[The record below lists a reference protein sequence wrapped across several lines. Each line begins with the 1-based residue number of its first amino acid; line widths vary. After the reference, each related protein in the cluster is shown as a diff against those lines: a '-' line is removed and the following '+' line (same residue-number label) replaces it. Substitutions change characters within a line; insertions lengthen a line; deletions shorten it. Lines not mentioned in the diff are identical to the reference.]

1 MSEDNNKR
9 DFEYGGVNYAVKRPS
24 PDTIKRANAL
34 RSKTFNEALQRGDL
48 LRDQLDTE
56 LRKRELWNDQRED
69 DYQGLRTD
77 IVDGEFS
84 LNKGGI
90 KLSEAKGIALKMS
103 DSRGRMVSMLSTRT
117 ELDSNTCEGKADAAR
132 FNLLFAESL
141 VYLDTG
147 EPYFPG
153 GFEEYVTKM
162 EDPVAVTA
170 ATEFYYLLSGSEKLD
185 ETLPENQFLKKFGFV
200 DDKLRLVDKQ
210 GKLVDEGG
218 KHIDDWGNFVEWIDD
233 DNYIFVDDQGREVKD
248 GKFNTE
254 FTPFVDDETGELF
267 DEDGNPVKEEKPKPK
282 RKKRAAKK
290 KVAPAAKKKVAPAA
304 EEDKQE
310 EAPKEDE
317 QEETP
322 EPEKQDEE
330 TVEESS

>member
-1 MSEDNNKR
+1 MPNDNNQR
-9 DFEYGGVNYAVKRPS
+9 EFEYGGVNYAVKRPS

-48 LRDQLDTE
+48 LRDQLDSE
-56 LRKRELWNDQRED
+56 LRKRELWNDQREE
-69 DYQGLRTD
+69 DYQGLRQD

-103 DSRGRMVSMLSTRT
+103 ESRSRMVSMLSTRT
-117 ELDSNTCEGKADAAR
+117 DLDSNTCEGKADAAR

-153 GFEEYVTKM
+153 GFEEYMTKM

-200 DDKLRLVDKQ
+200 DDRLRLVDKQ
-210 GKLVDEGG
+210 GKLIDDDC
-218 KHIDDWGNFVEWIDD
+218 KHIDEWGNYIKWIDD
-233 DNYIFVDDQGREVKD
+233 DNYIFVDDKGREVKD

-254 FTPFVDDETGELF
+254 FSPFVDDETGQLF
-267 DEDGNPVKEEKPKPK
+267 DEDGNVIEEEKPKPK
-282 RKKRAAKK
+282 RKRRTTKK
-290 KVAPAAKKKVAPAA
+290 KVEASA
-304 EEDKQE
+304 EEEK
-310 EAPKEDE
+310 

-330 TVEESS
+330 PAEVSS

>member
-1 MSEDNNKR
+1 MPNDNNQR
-9 DFEYGGVNYAVKRPS
+9 EFEYGGVNYAVKRPS

-48 LRDQLDTE
+48 LRDQLDSE
-56 LRKRELWNDQRED
+56 LRKRELWNDQREE
-69 DYQGLRTD
+69 DYQGLRQD

-103 DSRGRMVSMLSTRT
+103 ESRSRMVSMLSTRT
-117 ELDSNTCEGKADAAR
+117 DLDSNTCEGKADAAR

-153 GFEEYVTKM
+153 GFEEYMTKM

-200 DDKLRLVDKQ
+200 DDR
-210 GKLVDEGG
+210 
-218 KHIDDWGNFVEWIDD
+218 
-233 DNYIFVDDQGREVKD
+233 
-248 GKFNTE
+248 
-254 FTPFVDDETGELF
+254 
-267 DEDGNPVKEEKPKPK
+267 
-282 RKKRAAKK
+282 
-290 KVAPAAKKKVAPAA
+290 
-304 EEDKQE
+304 
-310 EAPKEDE
+310 
-317 QEETP
+317 
-322 EPEKQDEE
+322 
-330 TVEESS
+330 

>member
-1 MSEDNNKR
+1 MPNDNNQR
-9 DFEYGGVNYAVKRPS
+9 EFEYGGVNYAVKRPS

-48 LRDQLDTE
+48 LRDQLDSE
-56 LRKRELWNDQRED
+56 LRKRELWNDQREE
-69 DYQGLRTD
+69 DYQGLRQD

-103 DSRGRMVSMLSTRT
+103 ESRSRMVSMLSTRT
-117 ELDSNTCEGKADAAR
+117 DLDSNTCEGKADAAR

-153 GFEEYVTKM
+153 GFEEYMTKM
-162 EDPVAVTA
+162 EYPVAVTA

-200 DDKLRLVDKQ
+200 DDRLRLVDKQ
-210 GKLVDEGG
+210 GNLIDDDG
-218 KHIDDWGNFVEWIDD
+218 KHIDEWVNYIKWIDD
-233 DNYIFVDDQGREVKD
+233 DNYIFVDDKGREVKD

-254 FTPFVDDETGELF
+254 FSPFVDDETGQLF
-267 DEDGNPVKEEKPKPK
+267 DEDGNVIEEEKPKPK
-282 RKKRAAKK
+282 RKRRTTKK
-290 KVAPAAKKKVAPAA
+290 KVEASA
-304 EEDKQE
+304 EEEK
-310 EAPKEDE
+310 

-330 TVEESS
+330 PAEVSS

>member
-1 MSEDNNKR
+1 MPNDNNQR
-9 DFEYGGVNYAVKRPS
+9 EFEYGGVNYAVKRPS

-48 LRDQLDTE
+48 LRDQLDSE
-56 LRKRELWNDQRED
+56 LRKRELWNDQREE
-69 DYQGLRTD
+69 DYQGLRQD

-103 DSRGRMVSMLSTRT
+103 ESRSRMVSMLSTRT
-117 ELDSNTCEGKADAAR
+117 DLDSNTCEGKADAAR
-132 FNLLFAESL
+132 FTLLFAESL

-153 GFEEYVTKM
+153 GFEEYMTKM

-200 DDKLRLVDKQ
+200 DDRLRLVDKQ
-210 GKLVDEGG
+210 GKLIDDDG
-218 KHIDDWGNFVEWIDD
+218 KHIDEWGNYIKWIDD
-233 DNYIFVDDQGREVKD
+233 DNYIFVDDKGREVKD

-254 FTPFVDDETGELF
+254 FSPFVDDETGQLF
-267 DEDGNPVKEEKPKPK
+267 DEDGNVIEEEKPKPK
-282 RKKRAAKK
+282 RKRRTTKK
-290 KVAPAAKKKVAPAA
+290 KVEASA
-304 EEDKQE
+304 EEEK
-310 EAPKEDE
+310 

-330 TVEESS
+330 PAEVSS

>member
-1 MSEDNNKR
+1 MSDDNNQR
-9 DFEYGGVNYAVKRPS
+9 EFEYGGVHYAVKRPS
-24 PDTIKRANAL
+24 PETIKRANAL

-48 LRDQLDTE
+48 LRDQLDSE
-56 LRKRELWNDQRED
+56 LRKRELWNDQREEE
-69 DYQGLRTD
+69 YQGLRKG

-90 KLSEAKGIALKMS
+90 KLSEAKEIALKMS
-103 DSRGRMVSMLSTRT
+103 ESRGRMVGMLSTRT
-117 ELDSNTCEGKADAAR
+117 DLDSNTCEGKADAAR

-200 DDKLRLVDKQ
+200 DDRLRLVDKQ
-210 GKLVDEGG
+210 GRLIDDEG
-218 KHIDDWGNFVEWIDD
+218 KHIDELGNYIEWIDD
-233 DNYIFVDDQGREVKD
+233 DNYIFVDDQGREVKN

-254 FTPFVDDETGELF
+254 FSPFIDDETGQLF
-267 DEDGNPVKEEKPKPK
+267 NEDGSLIEEEKPKPK
-282 RKKRAAKK
+282 RKRRTTKK
-290 KVAPAAKKKVAPAA
+290 EKEPSA
-304 EEDKQE
+304 EEEKQE
-310 EAPKEDE
+310 EPSPEEDI
-317 QEETP
+317 P
-322 EPEKQDEE
+322 EPEKQNEE
-330 TVEESS
+330 TVAESS

>member
-1 MSEDNNKR
+1 MPNDNNQR
-9 DFEYGGVNYAVKRPS
+9 EFEYGGVNYAVKRPS
-24 PDTIKRANAL
+24 PDTIKRSNAL

-48 LRDQLDTE
+48 LRDQLDSE
-56 LRKRELWNDQRED
+56 LRKRELWNDQREE
-69 DYQGLRTD
+69 DYQGLRQD

-84 LNKGGI
+84 LNNGGI

-103 DSRGRMVSMLSTRT
+103 ESRSRMVSMLSTRT
-117 ELDSNTCEGKADAAR
+117 DLDSNTCEGKADAAR

-153 GFEEYVTKM
+153 GFEEYMTKM

-200 DDKLRLVDKQ
+200 DDRLRLVDKQ
-210 GKLVDEGG
+210 GKLIDDDG
-218 KHIDDWGNFVEWIDD
+218 KHIDEWGNYIKWIDD
-233 DNYIFVDDQGREVKD
+233 DNYIFVDDKGREVKD

-254 FTPFVDDETGELF
+254 FSPFVDDETGQLF
-267 DEDGNPVKEEKPKPK
+267 DEDGNVIEEEKPKPK
-282 RKKRAAKK
+282 RKRRTTKK
-290 KVAPAAKKKVAPAA
+290 KVEASA
-304 EEDKQE
+304 EEEK
-310 EAPKEDE
+310 

-330 TVEESS
+330 PAEVSS